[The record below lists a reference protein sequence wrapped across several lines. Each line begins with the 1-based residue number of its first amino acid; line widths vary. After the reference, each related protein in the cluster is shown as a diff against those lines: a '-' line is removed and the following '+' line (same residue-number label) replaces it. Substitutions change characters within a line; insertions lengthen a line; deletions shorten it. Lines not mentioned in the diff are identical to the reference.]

1 MPDVA
6 HTINIDTKAYHCALA
21 KIHPSVLTAL
31 GSDINNVFEAANKD
45 SRHWNNI
52 SISLRA
58 ADYVTADTAEV
69 LARCEII
76 SGKNLKSELFYFG
89 IDTDLFQPRSEQEKS
104 RLRQELDI
112 PDQAKV
118 ILSTRRLHPKMNHEL
133 VLKAFAKL
141 IFEDS
146 LNAFLILRRF
156 SIDSE
161 RYLFDL
167 TNLIES
173 LGIGGRVKW
182 VGETNYENLPLLYS
196 FSDVAVNVPIQD
208 GLPVTIFEASACQ
221 TPVITS
227 DLPAYQEFISKGYYK
242 RIPSNDLSS
251 IVIALREVLYRKNSN
266 GSKYLEHNR
275 QLVKDK
281 ASQEIAIRQ
290 ALRIYSELTNGI
302 VNNNV
307 I

>member
-1 MPDVA
+1 
-6 HTINIDTKAYHCALA
+6 
-21 KIHPSVLTAL
+21 
-31 GSDINNVFEAANKD
+31 
-45 SRHWNNI
+45 
-52 SISLRA
+52 
-58 ADYVTADTAEV
+58 
-69 LARCEII
+69 
-76 SGKNLKSELFYFG
+76 
-89 IDTDLFQPRSEQEKS
+89 
-104 RLRQELDI
+104 
-112 PDQAKV
+112 
-118 ILSTRRLHPKMNHEL
+118 MNHEL